1 MDLIHNAQYMSKD
14 EFVSNLKELK
24 IDIKKTEN
32 AWQNSGGLMDKFFK
46 SFGIYMATPSE
57 GMFSFSKLKNAS
69 NFYLNMPSDSTYSGM
84 LTQLKGIEKLFI
96 QTWRNTTNFGKNIQK
111 VNPVS
116 TDGGSTT
123 NTNALADSVDTVTGS
138 ARQVRNL
145 TVNIDA
151 FNKGGIN
158 TQNTSLQHMDG
169 SQIEA
174 WFTEMCMRV
183 IRSVETSF

>member
-1 MDLIHNAQYMSKD
+1 
-14 EFVSNLKELK
+14 
-24 IDIKKTEN
+24 
-32 AWQNSGGLMDKFFK
+32 
-46 SFGIYMATPSE
+46 MATPSE